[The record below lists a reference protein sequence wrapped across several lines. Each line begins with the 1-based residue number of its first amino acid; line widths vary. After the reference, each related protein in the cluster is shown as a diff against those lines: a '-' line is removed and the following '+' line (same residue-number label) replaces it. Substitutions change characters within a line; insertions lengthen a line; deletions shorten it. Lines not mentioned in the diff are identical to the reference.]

1 MRHLLH
7 SPTTLCA
14 LVVGCALS
22 FVAQSA
28 ERIPASCQQVVTA
41 CKNAGF
47 VKGDYEQGYGLWTDC
62 VNPIMPGTQPPRQA
76 DKPLPSV
83 SPELIATCKQASP
96 GFGQGNKGQVKS
108 TQ

>member
-1 MRHLLH
+1 
-7 SPTTLCA
+7 
-14 LVVGCALS
+14 
-22 FVAQSA
+22 
-28 ERIPASCQQVVTA
+28 
-41 CKNAGF
+41 